1 MNSPRDEAKLRR
13 LGFTEQELA
22 KKRPRKPRARKTA
35 KGCPTEY
42 EEQKALIKAA
52 RGPWGVALGIDRRL
66 VHVPNSGHG
75 SNLGQAAM
83 LNATGLRKGYPDLI
97 LDKARAPFHGLRIE
111 MKTLKGGVVSPE
123 QRAWHK
129 VLEEEGYCVQVC
141 HGHEV
146 AMACIEEYMRSPL
159 NLVRGD
165 QIAPGRLIL
174 PGDYLEQLRLPL

>member
-1 MNSPRDEAKLRR
+1 MKAQRDEAQLRR
-13 LGFTEQELA
+13 MGFTEQEIA
-22 KKRPRKPRARKTA
+22 KKRPRKPRARKTS
-35 KGCPTEY
+35 KGCLTEY

-97 LDKARAPFHGLRIE
+97 LDKARGPFHGLRIE
-111 MKTLKGGVVSPE
+111 MKTAKGGVVSLE
-123 QRAWHK
+123 QKAWRK
-129 VLEEEGYCVQVC
+129 VLEEEGYCVRVC

-146 AMACIEEYMRSPL
+146 AMRILEQYMRSPL
-159 NLVRGD
+159 NLVY
-165 QIAPGRLIL
+165 ANWL
-174 PGDYLEQLRLPL
+174 PGDTLEQLEIPL